1 MASNFDDPLA
11 AWRNLVTKL
20 ESSINTASNK
30 AMENE
35 QFSRTVNQFTSA
47 GATAQQ
53 SFSSFMDR
61 YLSAVN
67 MPSGTQ
73 LGELSTRLAAIESQ
87 LAYITRMLE
96 EAGHIGKSPTSST
109 FTRPPRT
116 KKAAPES
123 KA

>member
-20 ESSINTASNK
+20 ESSINTASNQ
-30 AMENE
+30 AMQNE
-35 QFSRTVNQFTSA
+35 QFSKTVNQFTSA
-47 GATAQQ
+47 GANAQQ

-73 LGELSTRLAAIESQ
+73 LGELATRLAAIESQ

-96 EAGHIGKSPTSST
+96 EAGHIGKNPAAST
-109 FTRPPRT
+109 FPRPPRT
-116 KKAAPES
+116 KKANPES